1 MKKCIA
7 WILAVCLLCFSFGGC
22 GQSSPASIIGTWE
35 NTVDISEY
43 LTYKM
48 GDSVF
53 AGYIQ
58 LKDIPMYLHY
68 TFTEDGSFT
77 VKVNEQKTQ
86 KSWDK
91 FLDEI
96 IKGVEK
102 AFVASFPDRSVKD
115 FFDSYEK
122 ENGVSMRQTLAEKNK
137 MSDLLT
143 SFENNGYYVVQGN
156 RLYRFAEKEKTEI
169 TDDTVYELFSLK
181 GKTLTILSSTDPKLT
196 AEEKAKYPYEFQ
208 WVK

>member
-1 MKKCIA
+1 MKKHVA

-22 GQSSPASIIGTWE
+22 AQSSPESIVGTWE

-58 LKDIPMYLHY
+58 LDNTPMYLNY
-68 TFTEDGSFT
+68 TFAEDGSFT

-96 IKGVEK
+96 IEGVKK
-102 AFVASFPDRSVKD
+102 AFVASFPNESVED
-115 FFDSYEK
+115 YFDSYEK
-122 ENGVSMRQTLAEKNK
+122 ENGVSRRETLAEKNK
-137 MSDLLT
+137 MSEFLKP
-143 SFENNGYYVVQGN
+143 FENQGYYVVQGN

-196 AEEKAKYPYEFQ
+196 AEEKAQYPYEFQ
-208 WVK
+208 WVG